1 MLLFPLT
8 NPGKFYYTYV
18 YHVVRWIFNH
28 LTWDITSLDFYLYVY
43 NGLQIGWP
51 SRAVL
56 YDVEGRIARRIDPSL

>member
-1 MLLFPLT
+1 MF
-8 NPGKFYYTYV
+8 N
-18 YHVVRWIFNH
+18 HVVRWIFNH